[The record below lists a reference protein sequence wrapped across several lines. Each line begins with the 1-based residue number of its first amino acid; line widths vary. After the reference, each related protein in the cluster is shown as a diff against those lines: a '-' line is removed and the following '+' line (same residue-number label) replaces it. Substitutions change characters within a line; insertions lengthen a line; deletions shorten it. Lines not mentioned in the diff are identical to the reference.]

1 MTVVLN
7 SRALNAGVQ
16 KAAVSK
22 SVTPN
27 TSAAKTDT
35 PEKAISNAA
44 GLKAEPLN
52 TAAVKAAKHERL
64 DHLVREQAML
74 WKGSSLAQQHDAAVP
89 ALDTGFPALNRLLK
103 TGGWPQASLLEI
115 QVDEWGQGELQLLL
129 PTMAALSQAG
139 QQLAWIAPP
148 YIPYAP
154 ALQAAGVDLDY
165 LLIIEQSEPADIA
178 WAAEKCLYHASA
190 AMVLFCLPLADARHI
205 RRLQLAA
212 NAGNSLGILL
222 HQGPVRQTPVP
233 LRLKTH
239 YVEQGLH
246 VEVLKSRFGLEQG
259 QQIVLSQ
266 PLLMQAGQG
275 EL

>member
-1 MTVVLN
+1 MISKTTKTLSGAVASKLRSSNTV
-7 SRALNAGVQ
+7 
-16 KAAVSK
+16 K
-22 SVTPN
+22 VT
-27 TSAAKTDT
+27 
-35 PEKAISNAA
+35 
-44 GLKAEPLN
+44 
-52 TAAVKAAKHERL
+52 KHEQL

-74 WKGSSLAQQHDAAVP
+74 WRGRSLAQQAEAVVP
-89 ALDTGFPALNRLLK
+89 ALDTGFPTLNSLLK

-129 PTMAALSQAG
+129 PAMAALSQAG

-154 ALQAAGVDLDY
+154 ALQAAGVDLNY

-178 WAAEKCLYHASA
+178 WATEKCLYHASA

-212 NAGNSLGILL
+212 STGNSLGVLL
-222 HQGPVRQTPVP
+222 SRGPVRQTPVP

-259 QQIVLSQ
+259 RNLVLSKQ
-266 PLLMQAGQG
+266 LLAQTGQG
-275 EL
+275 VSQ

>member
-1 MTVVLN
+1 MTVA
-7 SRALNAGVQ
+7 S
-16 KAAVSK
+16 KAVASKTAKSGAVSPKVEPSNTVTVK
-22 SVTPN
+22 STN
-27 TSAAKTDT
+27 
-35 PEKAISNAA
+35 
-44 GLKAEPLN
+44 
-52 TAAVKAAKHERL
+52 HERL

-74 WKGSSLAQQHDAAVP
+74 WKGRSLSQQADATAT
-89 ALDTGFPALNRLLK
+89 ALDTGFASLNSLLK

-139 QQLAWIAPP
+139 QQLAWISPP

-212 NAGNSLGILL
+212 SAGNSLGVLL
-222 HQGPVRQTPVP
+222 HRGPVRQMPVP

-239 YVEQGLH
+239 YVKQGLH

-259 QQIVLSQ
+259 RQLVLPKQSLVQTGKSGSQ
-266 PLLMQAGQG
+266 
-275 EL
+275 